1 MMFTLLQINIII
13 IYSRHILKVIAGM
26 NFFINKKI
34 YLFFLKKKIL
44 NSLIYLF
51 FQIFVLSKI
60 LLTKQ
65 IISIE
70 ISITRI

>member
-34 YLFFLKKKIL
+34 YLFFLKKK
-44 NSLIYLF
+44 S
-51 FQIFVLSKI
+51 
-60 LLTKQ
+60 
-65 IISIE
+65 
-70 ISITRI
+70 

>member
-1 MMFTLLQINIII
+1 MFTLLQINIII

-60 LLTKQ
+60 LLITKQ